1 MVAPINAFAFERSH
15 PATDPYDGWRLAVQA
30 WSFNRFSFFE
40 SLDKAYA
47 LGLDWIE
54 AYPDQALSP
63 DHPEIKFN
71 HNLAPQYRSLV
82 KQKLHELGIQI
93 ISYGVVNLP
102 GDEAECRKVFDFA
115 RDFGIDC
122 INAEPNENDL
132 DMIETLCREYQVKLG
147 IHDHPKPSHY
157 WNPDT
162 VLAACKGRSH
172 WIGAC
177 ADTGHW
183 VRSGLDPLEC
193 LKKLAGRINTLHF
206 KEIDSTATP
215 MHDVVWGTAQK
226 RAPELLKELHRQGF
240 RGTFSIEYEYD
251 WDNNMP
257 EIAGCIDFFRR
268 VSGRLAGGAGWGPLL
283 APDLSNTDFKA
294 GSWTYDQGVLTRQG
308 DGDIWTHQ
316 TYGNFI
322 LDLQYQMAEGTN
334 SGVFIR
340 AAEKTWLPW
349 VEVQI
354 QDDYGKPIDRHT
366 CGGLYDV
373 IAPRVNAAKPV
384 GQWNRMTITAD
395 GPFVTV
401 VLNGQGVVDM
411 DLDQWTEAHKNP
423 DGSDNKFDVAY
434 KDLPR
439 SGWIGLQD
447 HGFPIAFRHIR
458 IKEL

>member
-15 PATDPYDGWRLAVQA
+15 PATDPYEGWRLAVQA

-71 HNLAPQYRSLV
+71 HNLAPQYRSMV
-82 KQKLHELGIQI
+82 KQKLHELGIRI

-122 INAEPNENDL
+122 VNAEPDENDL

-206 KEIDSTATP
+206 KEIDSTATS

-226 RAPELLKELHRQGF
+226 RTPELLKELHRQGF

-294 GSWTYDQGVLTRQG
+294 GS
-308 DGDIWTHQ
+308 
-316 TYGNFI
+316 
-322 LDLQYQMAEGTN
+322 
-334 SGVFIR
+334 
-340 AAEKTWLPW
+340 
-349 VEVQI
+349 
-354 QDDYGKPIDRHT
+354 
-366 CGGLYDV
+366 
-373 IAPRVNAAKPV
+373 
-384 GQWNRMTITAD
+384 
-395 GPFVTV
+395 
-401 VLNGQGVVDM
+401 
-411 DLDQWTEAHKNP
+411 
-423 DGSDNKFDVAY
+423 
-434 KDLPR
+434 
-439 SGWIGLQD
+439 
-447 HGFPIAFRHIR
+447 
-458 IKEL
+458 